1 MFIYLSLNSR
11 AEKGSQKSR
20 GLDRTLDNRVFQG
33 SGIKRVARGPVT
45 AVVQAVHI
53 PRSFHDTRPP
63 TSPFIILCASKLSVT
78 LSDCLSVGKR
88 EMQNFRVGKDLLTDR
103 HHINIYV
110 ASFCYVPG
118 MTLDVAE
125 ANRSKSLPC
134 PKCS

>member
-1 MFIYLSLNSR
+1 MALTERLTTEPPEAQELSVWLLVPS
-11 AEKGSQKSR
+11 A
-20 GLDRTLDNRVFQG
+20 
-33 SGIKRVARGPVT
+33 A
-45 AVVQAVHI
+45 VQAVHT

-63 TSPFIILCASKLSVT
+63 TSPLIILCASKLSVT

-110 ASFCYVPG
+110 AGPFYVPG
-118 MTLDVAE
+118 MTLDVVE